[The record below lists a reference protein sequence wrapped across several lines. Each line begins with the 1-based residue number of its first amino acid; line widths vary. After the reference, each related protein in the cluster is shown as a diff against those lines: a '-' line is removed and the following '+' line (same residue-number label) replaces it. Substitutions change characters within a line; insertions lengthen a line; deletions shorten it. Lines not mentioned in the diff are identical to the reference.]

1 MTVQFVHGVV
11 VVTYPGGAMMTM
23 ITTGALVY
31 RPERVQF
38 YCVAASGPRLA
49 AVADLPHVAS
59 VVASFDT
66 KGVNR
71 LLPRWPD
78 RRRP

>member
-1 MTVQFVHGVV
+1 
-11 VVTYPGGAMMTM
+11 MTM
-23 ITTGALVY
+23 ITTGALMY

>member
-1 MTVQFVHGVV
+1 
-11 VVTYPGGAMMTM
+11 VTYPGGAMMTM

-49 AVADLPHVAS
+49 AVADPPHVAS
-59 VVASFDT
+59 VVASFHT
-66 KGVNR
+66 EGVNR
-71 LLPRWPD
+71 LLPRCARSSTTVKGSSPHGDWT
-78 RRRP
+78 

>member
-1 MTVQFVHGVV
+1 VTVQFVHGVV
-11 VVTYPGGAMMTM
+11 VATDPGGTMMTM